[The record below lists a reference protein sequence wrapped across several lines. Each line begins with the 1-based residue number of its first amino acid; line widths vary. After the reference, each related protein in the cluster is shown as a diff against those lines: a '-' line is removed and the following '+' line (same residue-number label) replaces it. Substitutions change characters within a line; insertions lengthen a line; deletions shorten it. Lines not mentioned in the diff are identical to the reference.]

1 MGAIDTEKATKLIAE
16 GLSIRAIARLF
27 GVTPVTVRR
36 QIDDGFRVKLNARQ
50 GEYYR
55 RQRASVAGNHQ
66 AARNP
71 PEEDW
76 KSRVAE
82 IPTDTRGLTGRLCG
96 DPILER
102 SALYKRMTDS
112 KDIT

>member
-55 RQRASVAGNHQ
+55 RQRASVDNHQ

-76 KSRVAE
+76 KSRIAE

-96 DPILER
+96 DPLPGR
-102 SALYKRMTDS
+102 SAWDRK
-112 KDIT
+112 KAAHAGA